1 MTKIA
6 FITDSASGFGI
17 DEHPDVF
24 VVPMGV
30 IVNEKQYIDY
40 IDIQTEEFYD
50 LLKDYGNGAKT
61 FQPSPQSF
69 HDTYQKAVDQ
79 GYTHIIAIHATKE
92 LTGTY
97 QSSEM
102 TSREFNIESTVIN
115 SNVGDYPLRRM
126 VEEGVKASEAGE
138 SYEAIVSKIRE
149 LADDPYLI
157 LYPKDLN
164 QLKNSGRVSR
174 SQGIIAGLLNIQL
187 IIEFEGGK
195 LYPIEKIRS
204 KKKALKFIHEHIAE
218 EIAQDNPS
226 RIGVS
231 YAGEE
236 EEADLMVAWL
246 NEQYP
251 DKTIDKYPLVHV
263 AGVHTGYGT
272 IAVGWVRA

>member
-1 MTKIA
+1 MEKIA
-6 FITDSASGFGI
+6 FMTDSASGFGLT
-17 DEHPDVF
+17 EHPDVF

-30 IVNEKQYIDY
+30 IVNDQEYVDY
-40 IDIQTEEFYD
+40 RDIQTHEFYD

-69 HDTYQKAVDQ
+69 HDTYQKIVDN
-79 GYTHIIAIHATKE
+79 GYTHVIAIHATKE

-102 TSREFNIESTVIN
+102 TSREFDIESTVIN

-126 VEEGVKASEAGE
+126 VEEGVRLSEAGE
-138 SYEAIVSKIRE
+138 SYAAIVTKVKEYAEEPS
-149 LADDPYLI
+149 LI
-157 LYPKDLN
+157 IYPKNLQ

-187 IIEFEGGK
+187 IIEFEDGK

-204 KKKALKFIHEHIAE
+204 KKKALNFIHNKITK
-218 EIAQDNPS
+218 EITEDNPS
-226 RIGVS
+226 KIGVS
-231 YAGEE
+231 YAGEH
-236 EEADLMVAWL
+236 EEADLMVEWL
-246 NEQYP
+246 KDRFP
-251 DKTIDKYPLVHV
+251 DKTIEKHPLVHV

-272 IAVGWVRA
+272 IAIGWIKA

>member
-1 MTKIA
+1 MGKIA
-6 FITDSASGFGI
+6 FITDSASGFGM

-24 VVPMGV
+24 VVPMGA
-30 IVNEKQYIDY
+30 IVNDKEYVDY
-40 IDIQTEEFYD
+40 IDIQTNQFYE
-50 LLKDYGNGAKT
+50 LLKDYGDGAKT

-69 HDTYQKAVDQ
+69 HDTYQKAIDS

-102 TSREFNIESTVIN
+102 TSREFDIESTVIN
-115 SNVGDYPLRRM
+115 SQVGDYPLRRM

-138 SYEAIVSKIRE
+138 TYETIVDKIKK
-149 LADDPYLI
+149 LAEDSSLI
-157 LYPKDLN
+157 VYPKNLN

-187 IIEFEGGK
+187 IIEFEGGS
-195 LYPIEKIRS
+195 LYPVEKIRS
-204 KKKALKFIHEHIAE
+204 KKKALSFIHEKIKKEVAE
-218 EIAQDNPS
+218 DNPS
-226 RIGVS
+226 KIGVS

-236 EEADLMVAWL
+236 EEADLMVSWL
-246 NEQYP
+246 KEEYP
-251 DKTIDKYPLVHV
+251 DKTIDKQPLVHV

-272 IAVGWVRA
+272 ITIGWVKA